1 MCKYC
6 DRDANLFTALAEV
19 ETCYCGILNDGLG
32 GAAIVLHGRD
42 YDENGDIVEED
53 NEKRVPIAF
62 CPFCG
67 RKLNPYSPAEWVVG

>member
-6 DRDANLFTALAEV
+6 DRDESLSTTLAK
-19 ETCYCGILNDGLG
+19 TNDGYCGILNDGLG
-32 GAAIVLHGRD
+32 GAAIVLHTRD
-42 YDENGDIVEED
+42 YDGDGDIVDED

-67 RKLNPYSPAEWVVG
+67 RKLTPYNPAEWVA